1 MKVYKVYD
9 IIINVA
15 KYKKEDKSGA
25 HNRRAR
31 NCHEIYVVESKIH
44 YTIIYSSMPFGRAV
58 IKVIPADKWLIN

>member
-15 KYKKEDKSGA
+15 KYKSSA
-25 HNRRAR
+25 HNRQAR
-31 NCHEIYVVESKIH
+31 NCHEIYVVKSKIH